1 MSTSCG
7 TACRALSSA
16 ALSRF
21 FALASVSIVVLA
33 LAPGAHAQLRRGM
46 TFTVLEQ
53 VPGYVRVGADGVT
66 NPYAGDT
73 TVDQYRSLLCVN
85 VDQRPAP
92 SSISFDFYNG
102 WVRGSLQ
109 VTSPVQGSA
118 LTSRARADEI
128 CAQTFGFGN
137 RMAEFHDGYYG
148 PGFAYAGGWS
158 FWGAGSITTGTRFWT
173 AIDDQPANPWNSAG
187 GTPQSVDDILATI
200 DTRALSQVVRFGS
213 DAEIAA
219 FYTPIA
225 NQIGDYVLARYD
237 EDLRG
242 EIADNPEAAVVFGML
257 LYGKEHG
264 IPSEAF
270 DNPIDCSAA
279 MYTVSR
285 ADPMH
290 CFIAALH
297 GIIGL
302 SDIQHLYHDFVHGMS
317 ATTVLRAVKVMA
329 RRVAWGITIGIAIF
343 EFVHCMDWI

>member
-1 MSTSCG
+1 
-7 TACRALSSA
+7 
-16 ALSRF
+16 
-21 FALASVSIVVLA
+21 VVLA
-33 LAPGAHAQLRRGM
+33 LAPGANAQLRRGM

-53 VPGYVRVGADGVT
+53 VPGYVRVGADGAT

-128 CAQTFGFGN
+128 CAQTFGFGH

-200 DTRALSQVVRFGS
+200 DIRALSQVVRFGS

-242 EIADNPEAAVVFGML
+242 EIADNPEAAVVVRHAPLRQGAWHSVGSLRQSNRL
-257 LYGKEHG
+257 LRRDVHRQPSRPDALLHRRFARHHRALRHPAPLPRLRARYERHDRASCGQSHG
-264 IPSEAF
+264 PPRCLGDHDRNRDLRI
-270 DNPIDCSAA
+270 
-279 MYTVSR
+279 R
-285 ADPMH
+285 
-290 CFIAALH
+290 ALH
-297 GIIGL
+297 GL
-302 SDIQHLYHDFVHGMS
+302 DLAFVSGG
-317 ATTVLRAVKVMA
+317 ADAV
-329 RRVAWGITIGIAIF
+329 
-343 EFVHCMDWI
+343 